1 MDAPWTLPCAQAD
14 LAAMRGRTL
23 RLSLKWL
30 LDWPSPLPPALR
42 RPYAE
47 LRELLTGLYRQA
59 PAELLSSLSLP
70 VVGAPIGAATLGPD
84 SGQGLLAA
92 VPSLLAELGRR
103 GRLGRAGFWWGAPIS
118 RLLSPPLGLARRW
131 EQPAAGALFRDGEVD
146 LGPEGILPLLPSEK
160 LAFWPLEGGGWLA
173 GADNNPLAMME
184 AHPDK
189 EGNALDL
196 GTESPERWVEAMNSA
211 RALVAETLPELAA
224 EHRSLLALVVPVG
237 THGARSLSASYR
249 EAIGQVY
256 VSFLEDPRSLAE
268 ALVHETQHNK
278 LNLLSLV
285 DPILEDRG
293 EEKFKSPVR
302 PDPRPLWGILLAVHA
317 FLPVA
322 EMYRRLQE
330 VAHPTTRSDRFLAH
344 FAEIREGNHEGMELL
359 RAHARPTALGRQ
371 LLQGMDLLERRQWE
385 WS

>member
-1 MDAPWTLPCAQAD
+1 
-14 LAAMRGRTL
+14 MRSRAL
-23 RLSLKWL
+23 RRSLKWL

-42 RPYAE
+42 QPYAA
-47 LRELLTGLYRQA
+47 LRELLAQLYRQA
-59 PAELLSSLSLP
+59 PGELLSALALP

-84 SGQGLLAA
+84 GGQGLLAA
-92 VPSLLAELGRR
+92 VPCLLVELGRR
-103 GRLGRAGFWWGAPIS
+103 GLLGRAGFWWGAPIS
-118 RLLSPPLGLARRW
+118 RLLNPPLGIAISF
-131 EQPAAGALFRDGEVD
+131 EKPAPGALFREGEVD
-146 LGPEGILPLLPSEK
+146 LGPLGVLPLKPAEKPS
-160 LAFWPLEGGGWLA
+160 FWPLWGGGWLA
-173 GADNNPLAMME
+173 GADNNPLAMVE

-189 EGNALDL
+189 EGNTLDL
-196 GTESPERWVEAMNSA
+196 GSKSPERWVEALHSA
-211 RALVAETLPELAA
+211 RALIAETLPELAN

-256 VSFLEDPRSLAE
+256 VSFLEDSRSLAE

-293 EEKFKSPVR
+293 QALYKSPVR

-322 EMYRRLQE
+322 EMYRTLQE
-330 VAHPTTRSDRFLAH
+330 IAHPTTSSDRFLAH
-344 FAEIREGNHEGMELL
+344 FAEIRSGNHEGMELL
-359 RAHARPTALGRQ
+359 REHARPTVLGRQ
-371 LLQGMDLLERRQWE
+371 LLEGMDRLERRQWE

>member
-1 MDAPWTLPCAQAD
+1 MDAPWTLPCPQAD
-14 LAAMRGRTL
+14 LAAMRSRAL
-23 RLSLKWL
+23 RQSLKWL
-30 LDWPSPLPPALR
+30 LDWPSPLPPSLR

-47 LRELLTGLYRQA
+47 LRARLSDLYRQA
-59 PAELLSSLSLP
+59 PGELLSCLSLP
-70 VVGAPIGAATLGPD
+70 VVSAPIGAATLGPD
-84 SGQGLLAA
+84 GGQGLLSA
-92 VPSLLAELGRR
+92 VPNLLAELGRR
-103 GRLGRAGFWWGAPIS
+103 GRLGRAGFWWDAPIS
-118 RLLSPPLGLARRW
+118 RLLSPPLGLAQHW
-131 EQPAAGALFRDGEVD
+131 EQPAPGALFRDGEVD
-146 LGPEGILPLLPSEK
+146 LGPRGLVPLIPADK
-160 LAFWPLEGGGWLA
+160 PAFWPLTGGGWLA
-173 GADNNPLAMME
+173 GADNNPLAMVE

-196 GTESPERWVEAMNSA
+196 GSESPERWVEAINSA
-211 RALVAETLPELAA
+211 RTLVAETLPELAA

-237 THGARSLSASYR
+237 THGQRSLSASYR

-278 LNLLSLV
+278 LNLLSLL

-293 EEKFKSPVR
+293 EEMFKSPVR

-322 EMYRRLQE
+322 EMYRKLQE
-330 VAHPTTRSDRFLAH
+330 TAHPATTSDRFLAH
-344 FAEIREGNHEGMELL
+344 FSEIRAGNHEGMELL
-359 RAHARPTALGRQ
+359 RAHARPTPLGRQ
-371 LLQGMDLLERRQWE
+371 LLQGMDVLERRQWE